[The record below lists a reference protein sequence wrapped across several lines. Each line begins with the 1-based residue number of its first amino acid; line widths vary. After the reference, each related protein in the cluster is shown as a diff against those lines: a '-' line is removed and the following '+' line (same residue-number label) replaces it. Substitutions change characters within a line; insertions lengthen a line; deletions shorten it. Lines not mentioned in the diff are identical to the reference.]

1 VNKRPAKVIMVQGT
15 ASSVGKSTLA
25 AALCRILRQDG
36 WNVAP
41 FKAQN
46 MSLNSF
52 VTADGGE
59 MGRAQVVQAE
69 AACVEPTVDM
79 NPILLKPEGHSRSQV
94 IVHGVPVSTLEAVDY
109 FKRKDTM
116 WPSVAESLDRLRAEY
131 DVVVIEGAGSP
142 AEVNLK
148 ARDIV
153 NMRVAL
159 YCNAPVLLVAD
170 IDRGGVFA
178 SAVGTLDLLE
188 PEERALVKAIVI
200 NKFRGDLS
208 LLTSGLTWIEE
219 RTGVPV
225 AGVLPYYTDIR
236 IPEED
241 SVALE
246 KRRSMKEKTDYVI
259 DIAVIALPHISNFD
273 DFDPLEQEAGV
284 RLRYVEEDDA
294 LGTPDLIILPGTKTT
309 MAALEYL
316 KRRGLDREVVAAA
329 LRGTPVIG
337 VCGGYQIL
345 GQTLLDPEHVE
356 STQAYADGLGLLQ
369 VSTTFLAEKTTHQ
382 VRGSVLAGQG
392 LLASAAGLSI
402 TGYEIHMGRTVDE
415 GVVSPF
421 RIDERSRT
429 QCDEFDGCVDGT
441 GNVLGTYMHGLFHN
455 EELRRSILTTLAA
468 RKGVTLPLDGPVV
481 SREAEYDKL
490 AELVRSTLDMG
501 LIYKALETQ
510 GPTAASPGLE
520 L

>member
-1 VNKRPAKVIMVQGT
+1 MGRQPARVIMVQGT
-15 ASSVGKSTLA
+15 ASSVGKSTLT

-94 IVHGVPVSTLEAVDY
+94 IVHGVPMSTLEAVDY
-109 FKRKDTM
+109 FARKDTM
-116 WPSVAESLDRLRAEY
+116 WPAVAESLDRLRAEY

-159 YCNAPVLLVAD
+159 YCDAPVLLVAD

-178 SAVGTLDLLE
+178 SVVGTLELLE
-188 PEERALVKAIVI
+188 PEERALIKAIVI
-200 NKFRGDLS
+200 NKFRGDIS
-208 LLTSGLTWIEE
+208 LLTSGLTWLEE

-246 KRRSMKEKTDYVI
+246 KRRSMKDKTDYAI
-259 DIAVIALPHISNFD
+259 DVAVIALPHISNFD
-273 DFDPLEQEAGV
+273 DFDPVEQEAGV

-316 KRRGLDREVVAAA
+316 KRRGLDREVVTAAQQ
-329 LRGTPVIG
+329 GTPVIG

-356 STQAYADGLGLLQ
+356 STQAHADGLGLLP
-369 VSTTFLAEKTTHQ
+369 VSTTFLPDKTTHQ
-382 VRGSVLAGQG
+382 VQGSVQASHG
-392 LLASAAGLSI
+392 LLAGAAGLPV
-402 TGYEIHMGRTVDE
+402 TGYEIHMGRTVGE
-415 GVVSPF
+415 GIDAPF
-421 RIDERSRT
+421 RINERSRS
-429 QCDEFDGCVDGT
+429 QCDELDGCMDAS

-455 EELRRSILTTLAA
+455 EALRRSILATLAA
-468 RKGVTLPLDGPVV
+468 KKGVSLSLDGSVV

-490 AELVRSTLDMG
+490 AELVRGTLDMRLVYAVLDAEG
-501 LIYKALETQ
+501 
-510 GPTAASPGLE
+510 
-520 L
+520 

>member
-1 VNKRPAKVIMVQGT
+1 MGKQPAKVIMVQGT
-15 ASSVGKSTLA
+15 ASSVGKSTLTT
-25 AALCRILRQDG
+25 ALCRILRQDG
-36 WNVAP
+36 WDVAP

-52 VTADGGE
+52 VTSDGGE

-94 IVHGVPVSTLEAVDY
+94 IVHGKPVGALKAVDY
-109 FKRKDTM
+109 FARKDTM
-116 WPSVAESLDRLRAEY
+116 WPAVAESLDRLRAEY

-142 AEVNLK
+142 AEPNLK

-159 YCNAPVLLVAD
+159 YCDAPVLLVAD
-170 IDRGGVFA
+170 IDRGGMFA
-178 SAVGTLDLLE
+178 SVVGTLDLLE
-188 PEERALVKAIVI
+188 PEERLLVKAIVV
-200 NKFRGDLS
+200 NKFRGDIS
-208 LLTSGLTWIEE
+208 LLTSGLTWLEE

-246 KRRSMKEKTDYVI
+246 KRRGMKAETGYAI
-259 DIAVIALPHISNFD
+259 DVAVIALPHISNFD

-284 RLRYVEEDDA
+284 RLRYVEDDDA
-294 LGTPDLIILPGTKTT
+294 LGSPDLIILPGTKTT

-316 KRRGLDREVVAAA
+316 KGRGLDREITGLV
-329 LRGTPVIG
+329 RNGTPVIG

-345 GQTLLDPEHVE
+345 GQALLDLEHVE
-356 STQAYADGLGLLQ
+356 STRAHAEGLGLLP
-369 VSTTFLAEKTTHQ
+369 VSTTFLSDKTTHQ
-382 VRGSVLAGQG
+382 VHGSVLAGQG
-392 LLASAAGLSI
+392 LLAGAAGLPV
-402 TGYEIHMGRTVDE
+402 TGYEIHMGRTVGE
-415 GVVSPF
+415 GVAAPF
-421 RIDERSRT
+421 RINERSRT
-429 QCDEFDGCVDGT
+429 QCDELDGCVDAG

-455 EELRRSILTTLAA
+455 EALRRSILGTLAA
-468 RKGVTLPLDGPVV
+468 KKGVALALDGPVV

-490 AELVRSTLDMG
+490 AELVRGTLDMG
-501 LIYKALETQ
+501 LVYGALEAQ
-510 GPTAASPGLE
+510 G
-520 L
+520 